1 MPTSVVSSSRS
12 VGRGRLSVGAIDATR
27 TGAVRGVRCG
37 CGGAIAAG
45 VCPATATGR

>member
-12 VGRGRLSVGAIDATR
+12 VWRGRVSVGAIEATR
-27 TGAVRGVRCG
+27 TGSVRGLRCG
-37 CGGAIAAG
+37 CGAIAAG